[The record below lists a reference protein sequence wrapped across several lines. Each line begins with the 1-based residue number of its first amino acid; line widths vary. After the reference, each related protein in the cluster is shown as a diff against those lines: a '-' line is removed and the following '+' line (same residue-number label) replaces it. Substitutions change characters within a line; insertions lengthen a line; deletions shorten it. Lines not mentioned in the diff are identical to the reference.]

1 MGIGHRGGRVEGPV
15 GVSVDDS
22 RIGCPGNGPM
32 GPVGSGYI
40 PERMRLLGLLRL
52 LRTLAGL
59 LLSRLS
65 RHGVLL
71 SGHSGLFRTG
81 IVLCLLSSEERHFIG
96 KVRNVLTVACPKP
109 LDLDRVR
116 SVIGLHTVRPEDD
129 AAAGAVSGIGDAE
142 KSIAAA

>member
-32 GPVGSGYI
+32 GPVGSRYI
-40 PERMRLLGLLRL
+40 PERMRLLRL
-52 LRTLAGL
+52 LHTLTRL

-81 IVLCLLSSEERHFIG
+81 IVLCLLCSEECHFIG
-96 KVRNVLTVACPKP
+96 KVRNVLPVACPKP

-129 AAAGAVSGIGDAE
+129 AAAGAVAGIGDVE
-142 KSIAAA
+142 KSITAA